1 MIYIRPQMPS
11 DWENA
16 SIQKVII
23 GDNIISIRYEKSGDQ
38 LAIEVEQSEKKW
50 GVSIEIPEAYSK
62 VKVLGKEVS
71 SDTKDGFRRILM
83 TGAKAKV
90 EASKN

>member
-1 MIYIRPQMPS
+1 MPT

-23 GDNIISIRYEKSGDQ
+23 GDNEISMTYEKSGDQ
-38 LAIEVEQSEKKW
+38 LSIEVEQSEKKW
-50 GVSIEIPEAYSK
+50 GISIEIPEEYSK

-71 SDTKDGFRRILM
+71 TDTKDGFRRILM
-83 TGAKAKV
+83 TGAKARIDAKL
-90 EASKN
+90 